1 MCWPR
6 PIQAALKQ
14 LPIARRLNARLKSYW
29 IKRTYRRLCAQAPE
43 RKRAPFLPVRSAKCW
58 PWRVLFVGT
67 DWEQDRGGIIQGLRS
82 VVAETHVF
90 EREPGKP
97 GQLWSMNRSLDDRV
111 REHNAAALRQAVERV
126 RTRGPLHAIVGQMWN
141 LSMPNATLADFRR
154 QGIRIVNIS
163 MDDRHAFL
171 AWKLTDGNW
180 CGTAGL
186 IGALDLAC
194 TAAPECVAWYERRN
208 VPAIYLPE
216 ASDPELFRPMK
227 VSKRYDVCF
236 VGACYGLRQRMVEAL
251 ERNGVRVQ
259 AYGDGWP
266 NGRLP
271 TVAVPDLFA
280 RSKIVLGCGTILYCE
295 DFYAL
300 KMRDFDGPM
309 SGSLYM
315 THNNPDLHELFVP
328 EKEIVLF
335 DDLPE
340 MVQKVRYYLNHPEER
355 ECIALAGRQ
364 RAMRHHTWKQRFQTV
379 FSRLEMLQRGPKN

>member
-14 LPIARRLNARLKSYW
+14 VPLAGWLNARLKCYRV
-29 IKRTYRRLCAQAPE
+29 KKTYRHLCAQAPE
-43 RKRAPFLPVRSAKCW
+43 ERRASFIPVTPGRRW

-67 DWEQDRGGIIQGLRS
+67 DWEQDCSGVIQGLRS
-82 VVAETHVF
+82 IVAEAHVF
-90 EREPGKP
+90 DREPGKP
-97 GQLWSMNRSLDDRV
+97 GQLWPKDRFDAEQA
-111 REHNAAALRQAVERV
+111 RQRNAGLLHETVHRLLA
-126 RTRGPLHAIVGQMWN
+126 RGPLHAVVGQMWN
-141 LSMPNATLADFRR
+141 LSMPNATLADLRR
-154 QGIRIVNIS
+154 QGIWIVNIS

-171 AWKLTDGNW
+171 AWKLRDGNW

-186 IGALDLAC
+186 IGAVDLAC

-216 ASDPELFRPMK
+216 ASDPELFHPMELP
-227 VSKRYDVCF
+227 KRYDVCF
-236 VGACYGLRQRMVEAL
+236 VGACYGLRQRIVEAL